1 MKVEVKRIAFMLV
14 AMTMMLAYLGK
25 GQGIQDMEVF
35 KKELKDPYKSVVE
48 YTVLG
53 LRGLRMGYF
62 SKYRHGNFS
71 PELMKRD
78 ERCFGEVQEKSVYQI
93 VYFMFKGELIDIETV
108 LDDIELLYSD
118 TINYCGVLE
127 TTKALY

>member
-14 AMTMMLAYLGK
+14 AMTMMLLANLGK

-53 LRGLRMGYF
+53 LRGLRMG
-62 SKYRHGNFS
+62 
-71 PELMKRD
+71 
-78 ERCFGEVQEKSVYQI
+78 
-93 VYFMFKGELIDIETV
+93 
-108 LDDIELLYSD
+108 
-118 TINYCGVLE
+118 
-127 TTKALY
+127 